1 MIIRTR
7 TTRRRGQ
14 ALVEFALIAPIL
26 ILLIMGIVEFGR
38 IFSAQQT
45 VTNASREGARTGIL
59 PNSSTTDVSNT
70 VSSFMSTAGLT
81 ATPTVT
87 CTNVGTTVQSGAPTS
102 VTVSY
107 TLPILTG
114 TIIPGIGE
122 SIDLTHTTVM
132 RHE

>member
-87 CTNVGTTVQSGAPTS
+87 CTNVGPTVQSGAPTS